1 MSCSLAGS
9 EAIRGILRPSG
20 GQRWLRRHRDCQ
32 TGRQREYERSCHT
45 MKILELGQ
53 ATASL
58 AEYARAAKSEPVI
71 LTEQGNPVAAILAIE
86 DVDVEALSLGS
97 NPQFLAIIERARA
110 RLAAEGGIPSEEMRR
125 RLGLDKRRG

>member
-1 MSCSLAGS
+1 
-9 EAIRGILRPSG
+9 
-20 GQRWLRRHRDCQ
+20 
-32 TGRQREYERSCHT
+32 
-45 MKILELGQ
+45 MKTLELDQ

-58 AEYARAAKSEPVI
+58 AEYARAAKTEPVI
-71 LTEQGNPVAAILAIE
+71 LTEDGNPIAAILAIE

-110 RLAAEGGIPSEEMRR
+110 RLAVEGSISSEEMRR